1 MDKDVIEQRFHNG
14 VGPDKRWACIG
25 WRSEVVCEAFDF
37 FDNISCITVFFY
49 QSLYIGQCIGIRV
62 RMFMHKRE
70 YEPFFFGKM
79 FFQVNLEHAI
89 QMMKPGKCG

>member
-49 QSLYIGQCIGIRV
+49 QSPLHRPVYRHPGEDV
-62 RMFMHKRE
+62 
-70 YEPFFFGKM
+70 
-79 FFQVNLEHAI
+79 HA
-89 QMMKPGKCG
+89 